1 MSREIIFCCR
11 QCVLLMFTIVL
22 LPISLILSKFWR
34 SYNVELE
41 TKKLESANEVGQKN
55 EKHSA
60 LDLDHPVTLVLVL
73 SLYLN
78 RVAQKVESKSELGR
92 ALTFFDEPPE

>member
-11 QCVLLMFTIVL
+11 QCVLLLFTIVL

-60 LDLDHPVTLVLVL
+60 LALDHPVTMILVLF
-73 SLYLN
+73 LYLN
-78 RVAQKVESKSELGR
+78 RVAQKVESKIRTWQGANFL
-92 ALTFFDEPPE
+92 